1 MYIHMY
7 VCVFSVLKYVLEF
20 GNNSIDISDLENIVL
35 SSAHH
40 NELVFLCVMIKITRK
55 ENLLDRF
62 SLLQKYTISDLKLL
76 VQNVVLL
83 RGQLWKYT
91 LLNLIQIFNLLATQT

>member
-55 ENLLDRF
+55 ENLLDR
-62 SLLQKYTISDLKLL
+62 SL
-76 VQNVVLL
+76 
-83 RGQLWKYT
+83 
-91 LLNLIQIFNLLATQT
+91 IFFVTEIHYI